1 MRTAL
6 LGLLALA
13 LIAPPAAAADG
24 LPVTGL
30 DGSAGVLSPDGQY
43 RTVTF
48 ISGRHTTVARIHVR
62 GGVVARYRTLPG
74 WLAIPAVAYDQSMS
88 GVSADGRTLA
98 LIRPR
103 VQIPERTT
111 RIVLLDA
118 QRFLPKRTIVLRG
131 DFSFDAI
138 SPDGSR
144 LYLIQYAALSRH
156 NFDPTKYAVRSLDAA
171 SGKLDRAPIVDPRE
185 PDEKM
190 GGLPV
195 TRAMSPDGRWAYT
208 LYSGNEHPF
217 VHALDTVGGTARCV
231 DLDALTKRNDI
242 FQMKLRVASTG
253 RDLQVTRD
261 GKPVS
266 LIDTSSFKVSLPRP
280 ASAAPHLP
288 PVSHDSGPPA
298 WPWIVAGVALLLLLA
313 ATARPLARATRAR

>member
-1 MRTAL
+1 MRTPL

-13 LIAPPAAAADG
+13 LIAPCAAAADG

-48 ISGRHTTVARIHVR
+48 STGRHTTVARIHVR
-62 GGVVARYRTLPG
+62 GGEVARYRTLPG
-74 WLAIPAVAYDQSMS
+74 SLAIPAVAYDQSMS

-103 VQIPERTT
+103 VRIPEPTT

-144 LYLIQYAALSRH
+144 IYLVEYKSLSRH

-171 SGKLDRAPIVDPRE
+171 TGKLDQAPIVDPRE

-217 VHALDTVGGTARCV
+217 VHALDTVGRTARCV
-231 DLDALTKRNDI
+231 DLDVLTKRNDI
-242 FQMKLRVASTG
+242 FQMKLRVASAG
-253 RDLQVTRD
+253 GVLQVVKN
-261 GKPVS
+261 GEPVS
-266 LIDTSSFKVSLPRP
+266 LVDTRSFNVSPPRP
-280 ASAAPHLP
+280 APAVHQRASSAG
-288 PVSHDSGPPA
+288 DSGPRV
-298 WPWIVAGVALLLLLA
+298 WPWVVAGVALLLLVA

>member
-1 MRTAL
+1 VRTAL

-13 LIAPPAAAADG
+13 LIAPAAAAADG

-30 DGSAGVLSPDGQY
+30 DGQGGVVSPDGRS

-48 ISGRHTTVARIHVR
+48 VVDHNTLVARVHVR
-62 GGVVARYRTLPG
+62 GGSVARYRVIPG
-74 WLAIPAVAYDQSMS
+74 WFAIPAVAYDQSMS
-88 GVSADGRTLA
+88 GLSADGRTLA

-103 VQIPERTT
+103 TRVPERTT

-118 QRFLPKRTIVLRG
+118 LRFLPKRTIVLRG

-156 NFDPTKYAVRSLDAA
+156 NFDPTKYAVRSLDAT
-171 SGKLDRAPIVDPRE
+171 SGKLDPAPIVDPRE

-217 VHALDTVGGTARCV
+217 VHALDTVGRTARCV

-242 FQMKLRVASTG
+242 FQMKLRVASAG
-253 RDLQVTRD
+253 GVLQVVRD

-266 LIDTSSFKVSLPRP
+266 LVDTRSFKVSLPRATAP
-280 ASAAPHLP
+280 SPHLA
-288 PVSHDSGPPA
+288 PVSHDSGPRV
-298 WPWIVAGVALLLLLA
+298 WPWIVAGVALLLLVA